1 MTFDYYNLPY
11 GGQLLLWTSRL
22 FLYGSCKSKPNK
34 YELIDMAYLKSGIK
48 NGNSLIGPIM
58 ELLKESENFSLQ
70 RMCVRKLNHSEV
82 MLTNCVESFKTK
94 FTSNR
99 YYIKAWDQEK
109 NKLIF
114 INKFEKLSSAYK
126 KANLN
131 TSHHLNGGIFI
142 EKLLFNKLSNTV
154 H

>member
-1 MTFDYYNLPY
+1 MILDYYNLPY

-22 FLYGSCKSKPNK
+22 FLYGSCKSNPNK
-34 YELIDMAYLKSGIK
+34 YDLIDMAYLKSGIK
-48 NGNSLIGPIM
+48 NGSSLISPIM
-58 ELLKESENFSLQ
+58 ELLKDSERFSLQ
-70 RMCVRKLNHSEV
+70 RMCVRKLNQSEV
-82 MLTNCVESFKTK
+82 MFTNCVESFKTK
-94 FTSNR
+94 FSSNR

-109 NKLIF
+109 NKQIF
-114 INKFEKLSSAYK
+114 INNFEKLSSAYK

-142 EKLLFNKLSNTV
+142 EKLLFHNLSNTV